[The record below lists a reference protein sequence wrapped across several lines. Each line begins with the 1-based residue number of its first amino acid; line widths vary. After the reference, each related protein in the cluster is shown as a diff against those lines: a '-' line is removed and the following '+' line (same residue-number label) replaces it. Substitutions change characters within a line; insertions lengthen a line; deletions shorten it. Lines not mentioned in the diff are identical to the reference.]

1 MSEEILWSKYTTVL
15 QLYTDYEKVC
25 KIIAYDMQYEEK
37 S

>member
-1 MSEEILWSKYTTVL
+1 MWSKYTTVR
-15 QLYTDYEKVC
+15 QLYTDYELC